1 MPVKR
6 DTQCPKRG
14 PGLWHTT
21 DGTITCVHCGA
32 TTYDRSEN
40 PGLAG
45 AYGMAQFIAALRGE
59 RPPEDDPE
67 VDHEPVEVPRGDHS
81 ALTEKQWH
89 EMVFLRSDYEAAKV
103 TEWPDYIDSEEG
115 REMAQRAADALMRL
129 FRRVE

>member
-59 RPPEDDPE
+59 RTAEPEEPDR
-67 VDHEPVEVPRGDHS
+67 VDHS
-81 ALTEKQWH
+81 NLTEAQWH
-89 EMVFLRSDYEAAKV
+89 RAVMVRSRYEAGKV
-103 TEWPDYIDSEEG
+103 TEWPATVQLTPEERSG
-115 REMAQRAADALMRL
+115 LQDFADALMRL

>member
-6 DTQCPKRG
+6 DTQCPSRG
-14 PGLWHTT
+14 PGLFHTT
-21 DGTITCVHCGA
+21 DGSITCVHCGA

-45 AYGMAQFIAALRGE
+45 AYGMAQFIAALRGT
-59 RPPEDDPE
+59 PPEDDPE

-89 EMVFLRSDYEAAKV
+89 EMIFLRSDYEAAKV

>member
-59 RPPEDDPE
+59 PPQTDVERIEWHPEDD
-67 VDHEPVEVPRGDHS
+67 RGDHS
-81 ALTEKQWH
+81 SLTEAQWH
-89 EMVFLRSDYEAAKV
+89 RAVMVRSRYEAGKV
-103 TEWPDYIDSEEG
+103 TEWPATVQLTPEERDG
-115 REMAQRAADALMRL
+115 LQHFADALMRL